1 MIAHFSAMSLGNRQN
16 SECSQQIEIV
26 ELEAVRDEMGET
38 KGVTSSLYAMTVR
51 LSLEVSTQVTKSS
64 ICLERG

>member
-1 MIAHFSAMSLGNRQN
+1 MIAHFSAMLLGNRQN

-38 KGVTSSLYAMTVR
+38 EGLTSSLYAMTVR